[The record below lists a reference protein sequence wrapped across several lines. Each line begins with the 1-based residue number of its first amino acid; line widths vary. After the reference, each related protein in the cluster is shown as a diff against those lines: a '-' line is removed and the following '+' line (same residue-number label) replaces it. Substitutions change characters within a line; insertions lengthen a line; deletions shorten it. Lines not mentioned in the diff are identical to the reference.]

1 MATSQLSSRCEAETA
16 AHSAADPGSIHTAAV
31 VVRHTA
37 TVEVLPGSG
46 GAMGAI
52 LVQCL
57 PATCFRRVGCQGTA
71 EGALRAEIDH
81 G

>member
-1 MATSQLSSRCEAETA
+1 VGVVATSQLSSRCEAETA

-46 GAMGAI
+46 GPWA
-52 LVQCL
+52 
-57 PATCFRRVGCQGTA
+57 PF
-71 EGALRAEIDH
+71 
-81 G
+81 

>member
-1 MATSQLSSRCEAETA
+1 
-16 AHSAADPGSIHTAAV
+16 
-31 VVRHTA
+31 
-37 TVEVLPGSG
+37 
-46 GAMGAI
+46 MGAI

-57 PATCFRRVGCQGTA
+57 PAGCFRRVDCQGTA